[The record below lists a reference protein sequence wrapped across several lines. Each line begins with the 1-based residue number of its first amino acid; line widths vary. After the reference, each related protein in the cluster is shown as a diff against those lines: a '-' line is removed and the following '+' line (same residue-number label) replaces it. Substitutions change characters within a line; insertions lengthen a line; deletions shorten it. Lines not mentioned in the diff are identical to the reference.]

1 MEGNPG
7 GEVTLDGVVV
17 TGVALEGVV
26 NIVGRADSVDSEADT
41 FDNPLAA
48 EAIVSDLLA
57 AEVDVLA
64 APELGEC
71 RDDEPEEALAD
82 GLALGDVLPGGV
94 GDVLPGGVGD
104 VLPGGGGDGL
114 PGDLDGVA
122 GGGEDDLDEGL
133 LPRINRLVILEPAT
147 QSMSKNLARSRTT
160 FPLIW
165 NVPDDTP

>member
-7 GEVTLDGVVV
+7 GEVILDGVVV

-41 FDNPLAA
+41 FDNLLAA

-71 RDDEPEEALAD
+71 RDDELEEALAD
-82 GLALGDVLPGGV
+82 GVAL

-114 PGDLDGVA
+114 PVGGGDGLPGYLDGVA
-122 GGGEDDLDEGL
+122 GGGEDDLDEEL

-147 QSMSKNLARSRTT
+147 QSVSKNLARSRTT

>member
-7 GEVTLDGVVV
+7 GEVILDGVVV

-41 FDNPLAA
+41 FDSLLAA

-71 RDDEPEEALAD
+71 RDELEEALAD
-82 GLALGDVLPGGV
+82 GLAL

-122 GGGEDDLDEGL
+122 GGGEDDLDEEL
-133 LPRINRLVILEPAT
+133 LPRINRFVILEPAT
-147 QSMSKNLARSRTT
+147 QSVSKNLARSRTT

>member
-7 GEVTLDGVVV
+7 GEVILDGVVV

-71 RDDEPEEALAD
+71 RDDELEEALAD

-94 GDVLPGGVGD
+94 GDVLPGG
-104 VLPGGGGDGL
+104 GGDGL
-114 PGDLDGVA
+114 PGELDGVA
-122 GGGEDDLDEGL
+122 GGGEDDLDEEL
-133 LPRINRLVILEPAT
+133 LPRINRFVILEPAT
-147 QSMSKNLARSRTT
+147 QSVSKNLARSRTT

>member
-7 GEVTLDGVVV
+7 GEVILDGVVV

-71 RDDEPEEALAD
+71 RDDELEEALAD

-104 VLPGGGGDGL
+104 GLPGGGGDGL
-114 PGDLDGVA
+114 PGGVGDGLHGVA
-122 GGGEDDLDEGL
+122 EVLF
-133 LPRINRLVILEPAT
+133 
-147 QSMSKNLARSRTT
+147 S
-160 FPLIW
+160 
-165 NVPDDTP
+165 